1 MSAKGEV
8 EIALNWIYILIAG
21 AVILLF
27 FVGIIVQ
34 QKSASENYL
43 AAEVVRMMESIF
55 AGAGVSEKTKNIVDA
70 SGLADYTLYFDC
82 EEGVSKFGV
91 QDKPGGVE
99 DTVHPLFAPL
109 TIKSTQLLT
118 WSLPYNLPYKVVD
131 FLFITSPNTQYYVF
145 GSDPFV
151 DELDEEM
158 AEFEN
163 VEIVADFQ
171 AYALLNPGLKYQ
183 VRVVDTVGGLDL
195 QSIPSQLQSL
205 PDEKVTMV
213 SFRSAEIK
221 FFHKVGKSWMS
232 EGEAVSLFSLGAQ
245 EGNIL
250 ERDAAKFAA
259 VFAGSREQYE
269 CNMEKAL
276 ERAEYVAQIYK
287 QKRINLDD
295 YYAIQSSTGVC
306 RSILS
311 SRQSGDMKTAL
322 FSHIGNIQSCRAGGT
337 CLIIT
342 SAQKIK
348 DLNHELGVSCIPL
361 Y

>member
-8 EIALNWIYILIAG
+8 EIAFNWIYILIAG

-70 SGLADYTLYFDC
+70 SGLADYILYFDC
-82 EEGVSKFGV
+82 EEGVGKFGV

-109 TIKSTQLLT
+109 TIQSTQLLT

-158 AEFEN
+158 AEFKN

-183 VRVVDTVGGLDL
+183 VRVVDTTGSLGN
-195 QSIPSQLQSL
+195 QAIPSKLQEL

-213 SFRSAEIK
+213 AFRGTNID
-221 FFHKVGKSWMS
+221 FFHKVGREWVS

-276 ERAEYVAQIYK
+276 EIGRAHV
-287 QKRINLDD
+287 
-295 YYAIQSSTGVC
+295 
-306 RSILS
+306 
-311 SRQSGDMKTAL
+311 
-322 FSHIGNIQSCRAGGT
+322 
-337 CLIIT
+337 
-342 SAQKIK
+342 
-348 DLNHELGVSCIPL
+348 
-361 Y
+361 